1 MNKKLIGRN
10 RIKCTLKIRE
20 IGNKEQMGQT
30 KQIVTGSCKLIFINN
45 YVKFKYIKY
54 SIQNKNCQTVFKKN
68 YAAYKHTIDVRKW
81 KI

>member
-20 IGNKEQMGQT
+20 MGNQEQMGQT

-54 SIQNKNCQTVFKKN
+54 SIQNKNCQTVF
-68 YAAYKHTIDVRKW
+68 
-81 KI
+81 